1 MMNSKTY
8 STTIEDAGD
17 GSGDGILTF
26 PPEILEEMGWKE
38 GTLLNVEEK
47 DGNLYISEVKSE
59 KTE

>member
-1 MMNSKTY
+1 MMNSKTF

-17 GSGDGILTF
+17 GSGDSVLTF

-38 GTLLNVEEK
+38 GTLLNIEEK
-47 DGNLYISEVKSE
+47 DGNLHITEIIDK

>member
-1 MMNSKTY
+1 MMNNKTF

-17 GSGDGILTF
+17 GSGDSVLTF

-38 GTLLNVEEK
+38 GTLLNLEEK
-47 DGNLYISEVKSE
+47 DGNLHITEIIDK

>member
-17 GSGDGILTF
+17 GSGDAIFTI

-47 DGNLYISEVKSE
+47 NGNLYISEVKP
-59 KTE
+59 K

>member
-1 MMNSKTY
+1 MNSKTY

-47 DGNLYISEVKSE
+47 GGNLYITEVKDK

>member
-1 MMNSKTY
+1 MTNNKTY

-47 DGNLYISEVKSE
+47 DGNLYITEVKSE
-59 KTE
+59 KTK

>member
-47 DGNLYISEVKSE
+47 DGNLYITEVKSE
-59 KTE
+59 KTK

>member
-17 GSGDGILTF
+17 GSGDGIFTF

-38 GTLLNVEEK
+38 GTLLKIEEK
-47 DGNLYISEVKSE
+47 NGNLYISEVKP
-59 KTE
+59 K